1 MTPFEGGGHTNY
13 YELLKDIEKIYL
25 WEAQSPCALL
35 AVISKGVSEQIGRD
49 AYGGMVARKLS
60 GLTRRTAQVEKQ
72 ILTRRNY
79 IYVHGRGGRRKTR
92 AGLSQYTSLGPIY
105 DGTEGL
111 HLVLE
116 HCVDGTRKVK

>member
-1 MTPFEGGGHTNY
+1 
-13 YELLKDIEKIYL
+13 
-25 WEAQSPCALL
+25 
-35 AVISKGVSEQIGRD
+35 
-49 AYGGMVARKLS
+49 MVARKLS

-72 ILTRRNY
+72 TLTRRNY

-92 AGLSQYTSLGPIY
+92 AGLLQYRSLGPLY

-116 HCVDGTRKVK
+116 HCVDGTQSEIDGQDFEGARA